1 MTKVEIAWKYRDVNV
16 VFDKKK
22 EKKETKRHYNP
33 LPAAHPHAR
42 SETQHSTTKIKT
54 LYYPHSTPPHQH
66 THMVK
71 ETGSKL
77 DKKNS
82 KVSSPKRLISLTLT
96 VYNPIQFIIVLK
108 DSSPITPLS
117 PLGTCKSLS
126 VYPCNLHTL
135 YPYHIHV

>member
-1 MTKVEIAWKYRDVNV
+1 MTKKKK
-16 VFDKKK
+16 KKK
-22 EKKETKRHYNP
+22 EKDTITPCQRRTHTLGQRLNIQQQKSKHYITP
-33 LPAAHPHAR
+33 T
-42 SETQHSTTKIKT
+42 E
-54 LYYPHSTPPHQH
+54 PPHNNTHTH